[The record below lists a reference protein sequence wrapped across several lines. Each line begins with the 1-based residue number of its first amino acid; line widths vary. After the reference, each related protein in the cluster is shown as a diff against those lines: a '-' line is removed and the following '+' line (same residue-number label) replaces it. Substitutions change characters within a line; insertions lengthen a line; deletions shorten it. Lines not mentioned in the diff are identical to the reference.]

1 MEAAAVVIP
10 GERIEALAELVELSR
25 QTLAAIRQNL
35 VFAFLYNVLAIPAAA
50 TGMLGETGPLWAALA
65 MGFSDLTV
73 VGNSLWLKR
82 RLSRQR
88 LARVSSRN

>member
-1 MEAAAVVIP
+1 VIP
-10 GERIEALAELVELSR
+10 GDRIEAVADLVQLSR
-25 QTLAAIRQNL
+25 LTLAAIRQNL
-35 VFAFLYNVLAIPAAA
+35 VFAFVYNVLAIPAAA
-50 TGMLGETGPLWAALA
+50 AGLLGSSGPLWAALA

-82 RLSRQR
+82 RLETQR